1 MKTYDLAKRDLS
13 HQECDNRPVNL
24 IDSNAPCKVSHHKG
38 DGYKYHQFWSLSNFV
53 EKEVLVLQFSHTL
66 KDH

>member
-1 MKTYDLAKRDLS
+1 MKTYDLAKRDVS

-24 IDSNAPCKVSHHKG
+24 LDSIAPSKVSHHKG
-38 DGYKYHQFWSLSNFV
+38 RVQVSAVLVTVNFV
-53 EKEVLVLQFSHTL
+53 EKEVLVLQFSHAL

>member
-13 HQECDNRPVNL
+13 HQESAIIGLYLV
-24 IDSNAPCKVSHHKG
+24 DSNAPCKVSHHKG
-38 DGYKYHQFWSLSNFV
+38 RVQVSPVFVTVNFV
-53 EKEVLVLQFSHTL
+53 EKEVLVLQFSHAL